1 MPEKTVRLD
10 TIFHTT
16 WDLGEVWSAHVNAA
30 HLAHLTGRT
39 PESREDSRVAKLRY
53 DGALTV
59 LAAALTAAG
68 EDISPNDSAQTA
80 LAKTE
85 ALLEEWAT
93 ARGLI

>member
-1 MPEKTVRLD
+1 
-10 TIFHTT
+10 
-16 WDLGEVWSAHVNAA
+16 
-30 HLAHLTGRT
+30 
-39 PESREDSRVAKLRY
+39 VAKLRY